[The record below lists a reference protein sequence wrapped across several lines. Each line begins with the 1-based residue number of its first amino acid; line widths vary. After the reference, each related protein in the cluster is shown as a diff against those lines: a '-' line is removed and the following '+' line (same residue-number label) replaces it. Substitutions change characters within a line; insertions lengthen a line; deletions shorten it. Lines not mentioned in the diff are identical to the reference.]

1 MNHMIKVLPDGRH
14 QVYRVLMGHY
24 TLPVGPKWETP
35 RQAVDYANAIDGAPT
50 TSPLRVPSEPSAP
63 SPSVPSLAGL
73 DLDGSDGPRERVAGT
88 PPGE

>member
-35 RQAVDYANAIDGAPT
+35 RQAVDYAKSLDGDT
-50 TSPLRVPSEPSAP
+50 VSPLR
-63 SPSVPSLAGL
+63 
-73 DLDGSDGPRERVAGT
+73 
-88 PPGE
+88 PPPVEAAR